1 MDYFQRE
8 QLCLSV
14 QQRKVDL
21 LTITSKENGGNQR
34 KKVVFFTARVH
45 PGRLN
50 DGINY
55 FADLRMTFRQ
65 NCFLQDWFRN
75 KFGVGLG

>member
-21 LTITSKENGGNQR
+21 LTITSKENVVNRR

-45 PGRLN
+45 PGS
-50 DGINY
+50 
-55 FADLRMTFRQ
+55 
-65 NCFLQDWFRN
+65 
-75 KFGVGLG
+75 